1 MLIIPSSPWFWVC
14 LLYLFCTWEVGLPHI
29 HSLSHISQICNLGSP
44 EKHLKSRTQI
54 LIDKCETGLAHL
66 WIKYTSE
73 NPIRPYF
80 NQWNKLPRRTNSK
93 LSGHMTETMWVQ
105 WLSDAKIFSFSSY
118 IENKLVFIRVFECGE
133 SKYGIYFLIGQFF
146 LHTFGTFC

>member
-66 WIKYTSE
+66 WIKYMSE

-93 LSGHMTETMWVQ
+93 LSGHMSLCECNDSQTPN
-105 WLSDAKIFSFSSY
+105 
-118 IENKLVFIRVFECGE
+118 IENKLVFIGVFECGE
-133 SKYGIYFLIGQFF
+133 SKYGIYFLIGPFF